1 MIKIGV
7 KNQIKKTTDAA
18 PHFRFACSVVL
29 SRAVSSEP
37 DFFSK
42 KKFIISLSDDGRG
55 RPAPSLMMFLFFLL
69 LSRSGINS
77 SLCVCEGPDQLFN
90 C

>member
-42 KKFIISLSDDGRG
+42 KKFILSLSDDGRG
-55 RPAPSLMMFLFFLL
+55 RPAPSLMMFLFFCQEAESTL
-69 LSRSGINS
+69 
-77 SLCVCEGPDQLFN
+77 LCVCV
-90 C
+90 